1 MVQTYEQETTKTL
14 TKQEL
19 AKQLGVSRASLYYV
33 PKRPALDEEVKGQ
46 IESVLTQHPAYGHKR
61 IALSLKLNKKRIR
74 RVMKKFGI
82 KPYRRRNGGPTKPD
96 DVGKPKATY
105 ANHIKG
111 LCPIAPNV
119 VWVSDF
125 TYIKY
130 QGRFIYVATIMDLYT
145 REIVGWCIGRF
156 HTQELVLG
164 AFEHAIE
171 RTGTVPVYLHSDQ
184 GSEYQAAIYTSI
196 AEELGVIISMSKKA
210 SPWENGYQES
220 FYGKFKV
227 DLGDVSRFGDL
238 GELIATLH
246 EQVQYYN
253 TQRIHTTLKMAPQQF
268 RKLWDDKHVR
278 QSV

>member
-1 MVQTYEQETTKTL
+1 MVKTYETETSKTL

-19 AKQLGVSRASLYYV
+19 AKQLGISRAALYYV
-33 PKRPALDEEVKGQ
+33 PKRPALDEEVKQQ
-46 IESVLTQHPAYGHKR
+46 IESVLTQHPSYGHKR

-82 KPYRRRNGGPTKPD
+82 KPYRRGKTPRKPND
-96 DVGKPKATY
+96 LGKPKAQHE
-105 ANHIKG
+105 NHIKG

-119 VWVSDF
+119 VWASDF

-130 QGRFIYVATIMDLYT
+130 QGRFIYIATIMDLYT

-156 HTQELVLG
+156 HSQELTLG

-171 RTGTVPVYLHSDQ
+171 RTGTVPRYLHSDQ
-184 GSEYQAAIYTSI
+184 GSEYQAEAYTSI
-196 AEELGVIISMSKKA
+196 AEELGVIISMSAKA

-220 FYGKFKV
+220 FYGKFKT
-227 DLGDVSRFGDL
+227 DLGDVNRFEEL
-238 GELIATLH
+238 GALIAAIH
-246 EQVQYYN
+246 EQIQYYN
-253 TQRIHTTLKMAPQQF
+253 TARIHTKLKMAPKQF
-268 RKLWDDKHVR
+268 RALWDDKRVR